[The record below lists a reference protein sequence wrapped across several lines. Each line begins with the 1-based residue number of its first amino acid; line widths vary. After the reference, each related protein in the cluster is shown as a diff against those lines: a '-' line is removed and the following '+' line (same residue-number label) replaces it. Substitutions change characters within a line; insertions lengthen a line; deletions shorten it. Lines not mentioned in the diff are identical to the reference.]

1 MPAFDV
7 PASTTNLG
15 PGFDCLGM
23 ALQLFNRVEASAG
36 ENGIEITVEGE
47 GKASLPRDASN
58 LVYQAVA
65 RVFAALDRP
74 APGLRLHLVNRIPL
88 RRGLGSSAAAVVGGL
103 LVGNALAGDALPRE
117 EILRLAVAM
126 EGHPDNVAPALFG
139 GLTLAALVEDRVAV
153 TRLPI
158 PAGLKAV
165 VAIPELEVETGRAR
179 AVLPAQVSRPDAIF
193 NLSRTAFVVAA
204 LATGDLQPLGWAM
217 EDRLHQPYRAAL
229 IPGLMETIAAA
240 RAAGAA
246 GASLSGAGS
255 TILALATD
263 RFAEIGAAMQAE
275 LARHGLRSRVETL
288 GPEPSGARPVCGD
301 GSPLPPGRG
310 QGPSPTP

>member
-23 ALQLFNRVEASAG
+23 ALQLFNRVEASPGADG
-36 ENGIEITVEGE
+36 VEITVEGE
-47 GKASLPRDASN
+47 GEASLPRDASN

-74 APGLRLHLVNRIPL
+74 APGLRLHLANRIPL

-103 LVGNALAGDALPRE
+103 LAGNALAGDALPRE

-165 VAIPELEVETGRAR
+165 VAIPELEVETARAR

-275 LARHGLRSRVETL
+275 LARHGLRSRVEIL
-288 GPEPSGARPVCGD
+288 DPEPDGARPVCGG
-301 GSPLPPGRG
+301 GSPLPGRG
-310 QGPSPTP
+310 QGRSPTP

>member
-1 MPAFDV
+1 MPAFDI

-23 ALQLFNRVEASAG
+23 ALRLYNRVTASPSAG
-36 ENGIEITVEGE
+36 GVEITVEGD
-47 GKASLPRDASN
+47 GASTLPRDETN

-65 RVFAALDRP
+65 RVFAAIDRP
-74 APGLRLHLVNRIPL
+74 APGLRIHLVNRIPL

-103 LVGNALAGDALPRE
+103 LVGNALAGEALSRE

-126 EGHPDNVAPALFG
+126 EGHPDNVAPALRG
-139 GLTLAALVEDRVAV
+139 GLTLAALVEDGIAV
-153 TRLPI
+153 TQLPI

-165 VAIPELEVETGRAR
+165 VAIPELEVETARAR
-179 AVLPAQVSRPDAIF
+179 AVLPAQVSRGDAIF
-193 NLSRTAFVVAA
+193 NVSRTAFVVGA
-204 LATGDLQPLGWAM
+204 LATGDLRPLGWAM

-240 RAAGAA
+240 RGAGAA

-255 TILALATD
+255 TILALATE
-263 RFAEIGAAMQAE
+263 RFPEIGAAMQAE

-288 GPEPSGARPVCGD
+288 EPDPEGARPV
-301 GSPLPPGRG
+301 
-310 QGPSPTP
+310 